1 MRSGPPGKGP
11 RLWLQPGRKR
21 NGKTEQSVWVIR
33 DGTLKV
39 STGCRASEIEAAERK
54 LAEHIAEKYQPPASD
69 GDPAKVLT
77 ADVLSLYVQDV
88 VPSHARPKETN
99 ARIARLLSWWTD
111 PEAAAKSIQ
120 SHKLKAAVTG
130 YIVDAKTAN
139 CQAYLKYVGA
149 ARSGRMD
156 LELLR
161 AAINHAY
168 REQLLDR
175 PVAVW
180 LPPKSLPRERWLTRS
195 EVAKLVWTAW
205 RYRRTQDGGED
216 DWASRKHLARW
227 MLTAVYTGTRKAAIL
242 NASFERSFGRGFVD
256 LDQGL
261 WHRRGQGV
269 RATKKRQPPI
279 PLPAPLLGHMRRWH
293 KNGQT
298 FVVEFAGQPVDRMDK
313 AFRRLV
319 AECEL
324 DGEKVVPHTFR
335 HTAITWAMMNG
346 MDPYAASGFF
356 GLNLQTLLE
365 NYGHFHPNHLREA
378 ADIMARP
385 RKRAN

>member
-1 MRSGPPGKGP
+1 
-11 RLWLQPGRKR
+11 
-21 NGKTEQSVWVIR
+21 
-33 DGTLKV
+33 
-39 STGCRASEIEAAERK
+39 
-54 LAEHIAEKYQPPASD
+54 
-69 GDPAKVLT
+69 
-77 ADVLSLYVQDV
+77 
-88 VPSHARPKETN
+88 
-99 ARIARLLSWWTD
+99 
-111 PEAAAKSIQ
+111 
-120 SHKLKAAVTG
+120 
-130 YIVDAKTAN
+130 
-139 CQAYLKYVGA
+139 
-149 ARSGRMD
+149 MD

-175 PVAVW
+175 PLAVW
-180 LPPKSLPRERWLTRS
+180 LPPKAPPRERWLTRS
-195 EVAKLVWTAW
+195 EVAKLVWAAW
-205 RYRRTQDGGED
+205 RYRRTQDSGDD

-227 MLTAVYTGTRKAAIL
+227 MLTAAYTGTRKSAIL

-256 LDQGL
+256 LEQGL

-279 PLPAPLLGHMRRWH
+279 PLPTPLLAHMRRWH
-293 KNGQT
+293 KNGQK
-298 FVVEFAGQPVDRMDK
+298 FVVEFAGQPVERMDK

-346 MDPYAASGFF
+346 MDPYAASGYF

-385 RKRAN
+385 RKRAI